1 MYTRV
6 HLSSSSLIEV
16 DRPVK
21 SDRAQSNIPVKSE
34 RARSQSR
41 SLSCATNTDNFHW
54 IWTKHPMTAPSLT
67 TKSNVAAPG
76 QPSQSNLTGA
86 GLWFDEAAAE
96 ALLLRAMGATSASER
111 SERSKHS
118 ERNERSTLLFFGDSH
133 MRTFREALI
142 GWICNLDDH
151 KKVVATLR

>member
-16 DRPVK
+16 DGPVK
-21 SDRAQSNIPVKSE
+21 SGRAKSNIPIKSE
-34 RARSQSR
+34 RPSAQSR
-41 SLSCATNTDNFHW
+41 SLSCAINTDNFHW
-54 IWTKHPMTAPSLT
+54 IWTKHPMIAPSQTVQSNPT
-67 TKSNVAAPG
+67 TPS

-86 GLWFDEAAAE
+86 GLWFDEAATE
-96 ALLLRAMGATSASER
+96 ALLLRAIGATSATTR
-111 SERSKHS
+111 SERSVHS

-151 KKVVATLR
+151 KKVIAV